1 MTTRT
6 IESLAQ
12 LSNASPSKFIRRF
25 TEAMDIAPGQYILR
39 TRINAVCQLLEDT
52 DRNLTT
58 IAEQTGFYDLS
69 HFTRIFK
76 SIRGKTP
83 GQYRN
88 DHLFISR

>member
-39 TRINAVCQLLEDT
+39 TRTNAACRLLEDT
-52 DRNLTT
+52 DWNLAT

-83 GQYRN
+83 GQYRK